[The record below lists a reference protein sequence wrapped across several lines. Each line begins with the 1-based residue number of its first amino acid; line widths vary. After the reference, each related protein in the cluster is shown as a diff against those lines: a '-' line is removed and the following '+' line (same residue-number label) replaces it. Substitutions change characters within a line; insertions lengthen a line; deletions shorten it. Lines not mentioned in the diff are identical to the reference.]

1 MSKKTTANLF
11 MVLGTMIWGAAFVAQ
26 SIGAEHIGP
35 YTMNAL
41 RFFLGALTVLPI
53 IAIGRKKRA
62 AIPEKKDAPRKKY
75 LIAGAVCGFAL
86 FLGALLQQI
95 GIMYTTVGNAGFLTA
110 LYVVMV
116 PVFSWILFKKK
127 ILRNVFV
134 AIALAVAGTFLLC
147 MTDAFTVNIGDVY
160 AFAGA
165 IFWAVQILCIEKFG
179 RELDDFKFSFWQ
191 SMFCAAFNAIFMFTI
206 ERPKLEAISAAALP
220 LLYAG
225 ILSVGVG
232 FTAQV
237 VCIKYTDPTV
247 AALIMSL
254 ESVFSV
260 FFGWLILHE
269 TLTPRQGLGCLLV
282 FTAVVLAQVTPA
294 QFRKLFRRGG
304 GEVPEEAEQ
313 AEG

>member
-1 MSKKTTANLF
+1 

-35 YTMNAL
+35 YTMNAI
-41 RFFLGALTVLPI
+41 RFFLGGLTVLPI
-53 IAIGRKKRA
+53 ILINRKKSA
-62 AIPEKKDAPRKKY
+62 ATPARTDAPVKRY
-75 LIAGAVCGFAL
+75 LIAGAVCGLAL

-95 GIMYTTVGNAGFLTA
+95 GITHTTVGNAGFLTA

-116 PVFSWILFKKK
+116 PIFSLVLFKKK
-127 ILRNVFV
+127 IPKSVFI

-147 MTDAFTVNIGDVY
+147 VTEAFTVNIGDVY
-160 AFAGA
+160 SFAGA
-165 IFWAVQILCIEKFG
+165 IFWAAQILCIEKLG
-179 RELDDFKFSFWQ
+179 RDLDGLKFSFYQ
-191 SMFCAAFNAIFMFTI
+191 SMFCAALNAVFMFTI
-206 ERPKLEAISAAALP
+206 ERPSLESIGAALLP

-269 TLTPRQGLGCLLV
+269 TLSVRQGFGCLLV

-294 QFRKLFRRGG
+294 QFKRLFRRNGIAA
-304 GEVPEEAEQ
+304 EPDAEKPEC
-313 AEG
+313 